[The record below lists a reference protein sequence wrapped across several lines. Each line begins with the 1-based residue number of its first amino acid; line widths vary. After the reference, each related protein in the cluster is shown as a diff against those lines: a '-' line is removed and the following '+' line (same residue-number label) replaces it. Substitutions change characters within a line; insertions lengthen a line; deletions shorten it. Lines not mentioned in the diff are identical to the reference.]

1 VGLFPEQDPNW
12 KFIYDQCKTIQNP
25 KVLNLFAYTG
35 GASLA
40 ARGAGAQV
48 THVDSVKQVNF
59 WARENMEASN
69 LKDIRWIV
77 EDAMTFVRREVKRG
91 NKYNGII
98 LDPPAYGR
106 GPNGEKWQL
115 EDEINEM
122 LKLCGELLDPKQNF
136 LVINLY
142 SLGFS
147 ALILE
152 NLMNQNFNF
161 PKKHQELGEIYL
173 QDRNLRKLPLGTFFR
188 FSSDS
193 TSAKP

>member
-1 VGLFPEQDPNW
+1 
-12 KFIYDQCKTIQNP
+12 
-25 KVLNLFAYTG
+25 
-35 GASLA
+35 
-40 ARGAGAQV
+40 
-48 THVDSVKQVNF
+48 
-59 WARENMEASN
+59 MEASG

-77 EDAMTFVRREVKRG
+77 EDAMTFVKREVKRG

-122 LKLCGELLDPKQNF
+122 LKLCAELLDPKQHF

-161 PKKHQELGEIYL
+161 PKKTEELGEIYL
-173 QDRNLRKLPLGTFFR
+173 QDQKLRKLPLGTFFR
-188 FSSDS
+188 FSSTAS
-193 TSAKP
+193 RP